1 MLKQDVENRLI
12 GLAENLRS
20 LGIRRI
26 GIFGSTVRGDAR
38 PDSDVD
44 LLVEFADG
52 RKTFEAF
59 MDAADILESGFPVH
73 VDVLTPESFDSRRRA
88 RIEKEAI
95 YYEIGA

>member
-1 MLKQDVENRLI
+1 VLKQDVEKRLI
-12 GLAENLRS
+12 GLADNLRT

-73 VDVLTPESFDSRRRA
+73 VDVLTPESFDPRRRA

-95 YYEIGA
+95 YFETGA